1 MKSALR
7 RELINKRKAL
17 DGNVKSAWDL
27 DIFEQLKPYLNS
39 TKSVFT
45 YVSTEIEVDTRRLIA
60 YCLECGIP
68 VATPVS
74 GDTKLTFYYI
84 SCFEDLIPGRFRILE
99 PKHDRIAIADEHT
112 LCVVPALCA
121 DGNGFRLGYGRGY
134 YDRFLGDFRGTSVI
148 LCYESFRRDVPR
160 ESHDIKADLTI
171 FNRNPI

>member
-7 RELINKRKAL
+7 RELIARRKAI
-17 DGNVKSAWDL
+17 DVGVKSAWDL
-27 DIFEQLKPYLNS
+27 DIFKQLKPYLDS
-39 TKSVFT
+39 AGAVFT
-45 YVSTEIEVDTRRLIA
+45 YVSTEIEVDTRKIIA
-60 YCLECGIP
+60 YCLERGIP

-74 GDTKLTFYYI
+74 GDIELTFYYI
-84 SCFEDLIPGRFRILE
+84 SRFEDLIPGRFGILE
-99 PKHDRIAIADEHT
+99 PKRDLISATDERT

-134 YDRFLGDFRGTSVI
+134 YDRFLSDFRGTSVI

-160 ESHDIKADLTI
+160 EAHDIKADLTL